1 MPSTHSIAAGLLL
14 TVFASS
20 APASPWSDSYTLE
33 DTAFILYQS
42 RMVSLNEV
50 GTFIWE
56 RFREPAGVCEIVD
69 SVLEQFE
76 TTRAQASC
84 DVEEFVRLLAAR
96 DLVVARV
103 EAAPS

>member
-1 MPSTHSIAAGLLL
+1 MGEGTRGSDRGEVYEWNPKIACR
-14 TVFASS
+14 
-20 APASPWSDSYTLE
+20 TLE

-69 SVLEQFE
+69 AVLEQFE
-76 TTRAQASC
+76 TTREQASC

>member
-1 MPSTHSIAAGLLL
+1 MGEGTRGSDRGPVYEWNPKIACR
-14 TVFASS
+14 
-20 APASPWSDSYTLE
+20 TLE

-56 RFREPAGVCEIVD
+56 RFREPAGVSEVVD
-69 SVLEQFE
+69 AVLEQFE
-76 TTRAQASC
+76 TTREQASC
-84 DVEEFVRLLAAR
+84 DVEGFVRLLAAR
-96 DLVVARV
+96 DLVVAPV